1 MKANMRRRKNKIE
14 AIKDQQGQM
23 QYDKDQIEQVFIDHF
38 QTLFTK
44 QITHNIEETV
54 AVVKDRID
62 GNMFQ
67 ILNEQFTKEEVGQ
80 AIRDMKALAA
90 PGPDGLPALFFHN
103 YWDIIGHDITN
114 MALDILNNNG
124 DPTSLNSTH
133 ICLIPKTPNPTT
145 PSDYRPISLC
155 NVTLKIITKTLA
167 NRIKQVLPN
176 IISPNQSAF
185 IKGRL
190 ITDNTIIAYDIF
202 NYLAHTNRKNG
213 YVGIKTDMAKAYD
226 RME

>member
-14 AIKDQQGQM
+14 AIKDQQGQI

-38 QTLFTK
+38 QALFTK
-44 QITHNIEETV
+44 QTTHNIEETL
-54 AVVKDRID
+54 AVVKNRINED
-62 GNMFQ
+62 MFQ
-67 ILNEQFTKEEVGQ
+67 ILNDQFTKEEVGQ

-90 PGPDGLPALFFHN
+90 PGPDGLPAMFFHN
-103 YWDIIGHDITN
+103 YWDIIGNDITN

-133 ICLIPKTPNPTT
+133 ICLIPKIPNPAT

-167 NRIKQVLPN
+167 NRIKQILTSSVLTKVL
-176 IISPNQSAF
+176 SS
-185 IKGRL
+185 KG
-190 ITDNTIIAYDIF
+190 
-202 NYLAHTNRKNG
+202 G
-213 YVGIKTDMAKAYD
+213 
-226 RME
+226 